1 MSKIPVYEMVSFE
14 ATSLPALKEAYE
26 KCAPGEVFIFEG
38 HELLKEYARYLIE
51 YLEMQF
57 A

>member
-1 MSKIPVYEMVSFE
+1 MSKIPVYTMMNFTAESI
-14 ATSLPALKEAYE
+14 PALRSAYE
-26 KCAPGEVFIFEG
+26 KCAPGEVFMFEG